1 MFEHLHGPLVKRI
14 YRRSNKRNVDGQI
27 MKFHAR
33 RIPDVVP
40 VDGPAG
46 RDTTMRQTDTRTLI
60 KESYFLPVEL
70 PQEPTST
77 NWFARKW
84 AKQHPHAQAALKDVL
99 KRYAGCVTKIRA
111 HASLAIPAAD
121 DASFSRVSHF
131 VRATPD
137 YFERP
142 WYSDVAVEGVREVKA

>member
-1 MFEHLHGPLVKRI
+1 MFEHLHGLLVKRI

-40 VDGPAG
+40 VDDPAD
-46 RDTTMRQTDTRTLI
+46 RDTAMRQTDTRTLI

-77 NWFARKW
+77 NWFARKPMHRW
-84 AKQHPHAQAALKDVL
+84 QSLQQTTP
-99 KRYAGCVTKIRA
+99 
-111 HASLAIPAAD
+111 ASQEFLT
-121 DASFSRVSHF
+121 SFEQPLTILRGHGTRMLQWRV
-131 VRATPD
+131 
-137 YFERP
+137 
-142 WYSDVAVEGVREVKA
+142 

>member
-14 YRRSNKRNVDGQI
+14 YRQSNKRNVDGQI

-40 VDGPAG
+40 VDDPAG
-46 RDTTMRQTDTRTLI
+46 RDTAMRQ
-60 KESYFLPVEL
+60 
-70 PQEPTST
+70 
-77 NWFARKW
+77 
-84 AKQHPHAQAALKDVL
+84 
-99 KRYAGCVTKIRA
+99 A
-111 HASLAIPAAD
+111 HASLAIP

-137 YFERP
+137 YFDERIQQQ
-142 WYSDVAVEGVREVKA
+142 DVFAS